1 MKNTFSKTIGL
12 AALVMLILTAF
23 GQASV
28 SAQEASEKG
37 LDGQALVSGSGARG
51 LEGSWDVLVTP
62 YNCQTGVP
70 ATTTQSMLTF
80 NQGGTM
86 TEIGSR
92 IAPALRGPGHGVWYH
107 GLMGAFSGT
116 FQFFRFN
123 ADGTLAGRQVVIQ
136 NIMLNRDGSGFT
148 SDATA
153 RVLDVAGNVLST
165 NCSTGVATRFE

>member
-1 MKNTFSKTIGL
+1 MKNTFSKTIGMASL
-12 AALVMLILTAF
+12 AILLLTVL

-28 SAQEASEKG
+28 SAQEVGEKG
-37 LDGQALVSGSGARG
+37 SDGQALLIGPGARG

-70 ATTTQSMLTF
+70 ATTTPSMLTF

-86 TEIGSR
+86 TEFGTR
-92 IAPALRGPGHGVWYH
+92 IAPALRGPGHGIWSH
-107 GLMGAFSGT
+107 GIMGEFSGT

-123 ADGTLAGRQVVIQ
+123 ADGTLAGRQIVIQ
-136 NIMLNRDGSGFT
+136 NIVLNRDGSGFT

-153 RVLDVAGNVLST
+153 RVLDVAGNVLSS
-165 NCSTGVATRFE
+165 NCSVGVATRFE

>member
-12 AALVMLILTAF
+12 AALAILILTLL

-28 SAQEASEKG
+28 SAQDAGEKG
-37 LDGQALVSGSGARG
+37 SDGQALSIGPGARG

-70 ATTTQSMLTF
+70 ATTTPSMLTF

-92 IAPALRGPGHGVWYH
+92 IAPALRGSGHGVWSH
-107 GLMGAFSGT
+107 GLMGEFSGT

-123 ADGTLAGRQVVIQ
+123 ADGTLAGRQIVIQ
-136 NIMLNRDGSGFT
+136 SITLDRDGNGFT
-148 SDATA
+148 SDATST
-153 RVLDVAGNVLST
+153 VLGVAGNVLST
-165 NCSTGVATRFE
+165 GCSSGVATRFE

>member
-12 AALVMLILTAF
+12 AALVFLMLTVL

-28 SAQEASEKG
+28 SAQEAGEKG
-37 LDGQALVSGSGARG
+37 SDSMALLSGSGARG
-51 LEGSWDVLVTP
+51 LEGSWNVLVTP

-70 ATTTQSMLTF
+70 ATTTASMLTF

-92 IAPALRGPGHGVWYH
+92 IAPALRGPGHGVWSH
-107 GLMGAFSGT
+107 ELMGEFSGT

-123 ADGTLAGRQVVIQ
+123 ADGTLSGRQIIIQ
-136 NIMLNRDGSGFT
+136 NILLNRDGSGFT
-148 SDATA
+148 SNAMA
-153 RVLDVAGNVLST
+153 RILDVAGNVLST
-165 NCSTGVATRFE
+165 NCSAGVATRFE